1 MNSREIVQKMLDS
14 ADIKINGERPWDIQ
28 VHNEKL
34 YDRILSKGTL
44 GIGESYM
51 DGWWD
56 CEALDEMI
64 YRVLRFSDRSFLS
77 KNLTNL
83 LLYLKSQF
91 FNLQTKSEAKKVTN
105 YHYDISDDLYMSFL
119 DPYSQYT
126 CAYFKDTTD
135 LNKAQENKMDLICR
149 KIQLKSTDRVLDL
162 GCGWGGLAKWMAEKH
177 GCRVIGI
184 NLAKG
189 QVEYVQKHI
198 SNPLVEIINM
208 DYRDVGNVLK
218 GKFDKVVSI
227 GMMEHVGYKNYRKML
242 KIVRKY
248 LKEDGIFLL
257 HTIGGNN
264 SVKSGNAWL
273 NKYIFP
279 NGMLPSVNQISRS
292 CEGLFVLE
300 DWHNF
305 GAYYDLTLMAW
316 YKNFDKSW
324 PKLKDRYSERFYRMF
339 RYYLLLCAGSFRAR
353 EMELWQIVLSPKGV
367 LGGYTAVR

>member
-1 MNSREIVQKMLDS
+1 MNSREIIQKMLDS